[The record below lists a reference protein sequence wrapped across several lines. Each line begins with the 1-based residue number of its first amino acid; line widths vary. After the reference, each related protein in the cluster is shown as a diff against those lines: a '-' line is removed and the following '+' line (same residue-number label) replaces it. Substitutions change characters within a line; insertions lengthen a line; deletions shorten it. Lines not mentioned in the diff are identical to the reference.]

1 MQGPTIAGS
10 IHKLSAEGDF
20 LRRGRSAKDVMVGEA
35 EMSKTIV
42 IGKFIV
48 LKTILVS

>member
-1 MQGPTIAGS
+1 MI
-10 IHKLSAEGDF
+10 
-20 LRRGRSAKDVMVGEA
+20 GEA

-48 LKTILVS
+48 LKTILVSEVFVPQLIALGDTQV